1 MSKETNTNQQGN
13 LGDEI
18 RDLGKSLGNFFNSA
32 WNSEERKGIEEDLTG
47 ALNEVADTFRQ
58 LADDFTTGETGQQ
71 IKSEYEDLKDRVESG
86 EFSEKAQSEI
96 SKAIQSV
103 KDELDKFAD
112 SWTPTTQ
119 SNDNTSKKQ

>member
-1 MSKETNTNQQGN
+1 MSNETNNTPQGN

-18 RDLGKSLGNFFNSA
+18 RDLGESLGNFFKSA
-32 WNSEERKGIEEDLTG
+32 WESEERKGIEEDLTG
-47 ALNEVADTFRQ
+47 ALNEVADTFHQ

-86 EFSEKAQSEI
+86 EFKDKAHSEI

-112 SWTPTTQ
+112 SWTPNNQTSDDTTQ
-119 SNDNTSKKQ
+119 NQ